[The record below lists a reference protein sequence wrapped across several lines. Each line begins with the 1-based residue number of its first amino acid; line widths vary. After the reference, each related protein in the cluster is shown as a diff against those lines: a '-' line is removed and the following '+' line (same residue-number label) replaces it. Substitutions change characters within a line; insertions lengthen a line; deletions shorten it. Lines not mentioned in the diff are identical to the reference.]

1 MKYVVSKIKKYRKNK
16 QNNMENT
23 KESVYI
29 FSAPINKIKKHI
41 LCRSMTKIKQI
52 ITMTNKIRE
61 DIYEFD
67 QQIDIAP
74 LPKTDMEQEKKI
86 KKIDNFQEGIRKRWE
101 EVWRLKEEIHTTTDI
116 IYELSQIRIK
126 YIGVAEEE
134 QMSWADI
141 RREILDGLKKSFC
154 Q

>member
-1 MKYVVSKIKKYRKNK
+1 MWYIIIYKKQKINK
-16 QNNMENT
+16 NNMKNT

-29 FSAPINKIKKHI
+29 FSAPIDKIKKHI

-52 ITMTNKIRE
+52 IAMTNKIRE

-67 QQIDIAP
+67 QQIDIVS
-74 LPKTDMEQEKKI
+74 LPKTDTEQEKKI
-86 KKIDNFQEGIRKRWE
+86 KKIDDFQEGIRKRWE
-101 EVWRLKEEIHTTTDI
+101 DVWRLKEEIHTTTDI
-116 IYELSQIRIK
+116 IYEISQIRRK

-141 RREILDGLKKSFC
+141 RREIIDGLKKSFC

>member
-1 MKYVVSKIKKYRKNK
+1 
-16 QNNMENT
+16 MENT

-29 FSAPINKIKKHI
+29 FSAPIDKIKKHI
-41 LCRSMTKIKQI
+41 LCRSMAKIKQI
-52 ITMTNKIRE
+52 ITMANKIRE

-67 QQIDIAP
+67 RQIDIAP
-74 LPKTDMEQEKKI
+74 IPKTDTEQEKKI
-86 KKIDNFQEGIRKRWE
+86 KKTDDFQEGIRKRWE
-101 EVWRLKEEIHTTTDI
+101 EVWLLKEEIRTTTDI
-116 IYELSQIRIK
+116 IHELSQIRRK
-126 YIGVAEEE
+126 YIGVAKEE

>member
-1 MKYVVSKIKKYRKNK
+1 
-16 QNNMENT
+16 MENT

-29 FSAPINKIKKHI
+29 FSAPIDKIKKHI

>member
-1 MKYVVSKIKKYRKNK
+1 MKK
-16 QNNMENT
+16 T

-29 FSAPINKIKKHI
+29 FSAQIYKIKKHI
-41 LCRSMTKIKQI
+41 LCRSMAKIKRI

-67 QQIDIAP
+67 QQIGIASP
-74 LPKTDMEQEKKI
+74 ETDVEQEKKT
-86 KKIDNFQEGIRKRWE
+86 KKIDDFQEEIRKRWE
-101 EVWRLKEEIHTTTDI
+101 DVWRIKEEIHTTTDI
-116 IYELSQIRIK
+116 IYELSQIRRK
-126 YIGVAEEE
+126 YMGVAEEE

-141 RREILDGLKKSFC
+141 RREMLDELKKSFC

>member
-1 MKYVVSKIKKYRKNK
+1 MQKTEKINKNK
-16 QNNMENT
+16 MKNT

-29 FSAPINKIKKHI
+29 FSAPIDQIKKHI
-41 LCRSMTKIKQI
+41 RCRSMAKIKQI
-52 ITMTNKIRE
+52 ITMTNKIRK

-67 QQIDIAP
+67 RQMDISSP
-74 LPKTDMEQEKKI
+74 PKTDTEQEKKI
-86 KKIDNFQEGIRKRWE
+86 KKIDDFQEGIRKRWE

-116 IYELSQIRIK
+116 IYELSQIRRK
-126 YIGVAEEE
+126 YMGVAEDE

-141 RREILDGLKKSFC
+141 RREILDELKKSFC

>member
-1 MKYVVSKIKKYRKNK
+1 
-16 QNNMENT
+16 MENT

-29 FSAPINKIKKHI
+29 FSAPIDKIKKHI

-74 LPKTDMEQEKKI
+74 LPKRDMEQEKKI

>member
-1 MKYVVSKIKKYRKNK
+1 MK
-16 QNNMENT
+16 NT

-29 FSAPINKIKKHI
+29 FSAPIDKIKKHI
-41 LCRSMTKIKQI
+41 LCRSMAKIKQI

-67 QQIDIAP
+67 RQIDIAP
-74 LPKTDMEQEKKI
+74 LPKTDTEQEKKT
-86 KKIDNFQEGIRKRWE
+86 KKIDDFQEGIRKRWE
-101 EVWRLKEEIHTTTDI
+101 EVWLLKEEIRTTTDI
-116 IYELSQIRIK
+116 IHELSQIRRK
-126 YIGVAEEE
+126 YIGVAKEE

>member
-1 MKYVVSKIKKYRKNK
+1 MK
-16 QNNMENT
+16 NT

-29 FSAPINKIKKHI
+29 FSAPIDKIKKHI
-41 LCRSMTKIKQI
+41 LYRSMTKIKQI
-52 ITMTNKIRE
+52 ITMTNKILE

-74 LPKTDMEQEKKI
+74 LPKTDTKQEKKT
-86 KKIDNFQEGIRKRWE
+86 KKIDNFQEEIRKRWE

-116 IYELSQIRIK
+116 IYELSQIRRE

-141 RREILDGLKKSFC
+141 RQEIQHEMKNSFC
-154 Q
+154 M

>member
-1 MKYVVSKIKKYRKNK
+1 
-16 QNNMENT
+16 MENT

-41 LCRSMTKIKQI
+41 LRRSMTKIKQI

-67 QQIDIAP
+67 RQMDIAP
-74 LPKTDMEQEKKI
+74 PPKTDAEQEKKT
-86 KKIDNFQEGIRKRWE
+86 KKIDNFQEEIRKRWE

-116 IYELSQIRIK
+116 IYELSQIRRE

-141 RREILDGLKKSFC
+141 RQEIQHKMKNSFC
-154 Q
+154 M

>member
-1 MKYVVSKIKKYRKNK
+1 MK
-16 QNNMENT
+16 NT

-29 FSAPINKIKKHI
+29 FSTPIDKIKKHI
-41 LCRSMTKIKQI
+41 LNRSIAKINSI
-52 ITMTNKIRE
+52 IYKTNKIRNMN
-61 DIYEFD
+61 YEFD
-67 QQIDIAP
+67 RQMDIALP
-74 LPKTDMEQEKKI
+74 PKTDVEQEKKA
-86 KKIDNFQEGIRKRWE
+86 KKIDNFQRGIEKRWE
-101 EVWRLKEEIHTTTDI
+101 EVWLLKQEIHTTTDI
-116 IYELSQIRIK
+116 IYELSQIRRK

>member
-1 MKYVVSKIKKYRKNK
+1 MK
-16 QNNMENT
+16 NT

-29 FSAPINKIKKHI
+29 FSAPTDKIKKHI
-41 LCRSMTKIKQI
+41 LCRSMVKIKQI

-67 QQIDIAP
+67 RQIHLAP
-74 LPKTDMEQEKKI
+74 LPKTDTEQEKKI
-86 KKIDNFQEGIRKRWE
+86 KKIVNFQEEIRKRWE
-101 EVWRLKEEIHTTTDI
+101 EVRRLKEEIHTTTDI
-116 IYELSQIRIK
+116 IYEISQIRRK

-141 RREILDGLKKSFC
+141 RREIINGLKKSFC

>member
-1 MKYVVSKIKKYRKNK
+1 MK
-16 QNNMENT
+16 NT

-29 FSAPINKIKKHI
+29 FSAPIDKIKKHI
-41 LCRSMTKIKQI
+41 LCRSMAKIKQI

-67 QQIDIAP
+67 RQIHLAP
-74 LPKTDMEQEKKI
+74 LPKTDTEQEKKI
-86 KKIDNFQEGIRKRWE
+86 KKIDDFQEGIRKRWE
-101 EVWRLKEEIHTTTDI
+101 AVWRIKEEIHTTTDI
-116 IYELSQIRIK
+116 IYELSQIRRK
-126 YIGVAEEE
+126 YMGVAEEE

-141 RREILDGLKKSFC
+141 RREMLDELKKSFC

>member
-1 MKYVVSKIKKYRKNK
+1 
-16 QNNMENT
+16 MENT

-67 QQIDIAP
+67 RQIDIAP
-74 LPKTDMEQEKKI
+74 PPKTDTEQEKKI
-86 KKIDNFQEGIRKRWE
+86 KKIDDFQEGIRKRWE

-116 IYELSQIRIK
+116 IYELSQIRRK
-126 YIGVAEEE
+126 YMGVAEEE

-141 RREILDGLKKSFC
+141 RQKIQHKMKNSFC
-154 Q
+154 M

>member
-1 MKYVVSKIKKYRKNK
+1 
-16 QNNMENT
+16 MENT

-29 FSAPINKIKKHI
+29 FSAPIDKIKKHI

-67 QQIDIAP
+67 RQIDIAP

-116 IYELSQIRIK
+116 IYELSQIRRK
-126 YIGVAEEE
+126 YMGVAEEE

-141 RREILDGLKKSFC
+141 RREIIDELKKSFC

>member
-1 MKYVVSKIKKYRKNK
+1 MK
-16 QNNMENT
+16 NT

-29 FSAPINKIKKHI
+29 FSAPIDKIKKHI
-41 LCRSMTKIKQI
+41 RCRSMAKIKQI

-67 QQIDIAP
+67 RQIDIAP
-74 LPKTDMEQEKKI
+74 IPKTDTEQEKKI
-86 KKIDNFQEGIRKRWE
+86 KKIDDFQEGIRKRWE
-101 EVWRLKEEIHTTTDI
+101 EVWRIKEEIHTTTDI
-116 IYELSQIRIK
+116 IYELSQIRRK

>member
-1 MKYVVSKIKKYRKNK
+1 MK
-16 QNNMENT
+16 NT

-29 FSAPINKIKKHI
+29 FSAPIDKIKKHI
-41 LCRSMTKIKQI
+41 LYRSMAKIKQI

-74 LPKTDMEQEKKI
+74 HPKTDMEQEKKI

>member
-1 MKYVVSKIKKYRKNK
+1 MK
-16 QNNMENT
+16 NT

-29 FSAPINKIKKHI
+29 FSVPIGEIKEHI
-41 LCRSMTKIKQI
+41 LCRSMAKIKQI

-67 QQIDIAP
+67 RQIDIAP
-74 LPKTDMEQEKKI
+74 LPKTDTKQEKKT
-86 KKIDNFQEGIRKRWE
+86 KKIDDFQEGIRKRWE

-116 IYELSQIRIK
+116 IHELSQIRRK
-126 YIGVAEEE
+126 YIGVAKEE

-141 RREILDGLKKSFC
+141 RLEIIDGLKKSFC

>member
-1 MKYVVSKIKKYRKNK
+1 
-16 QNNMENT
+16 MENT

-29 FSAPINKIKKHI
+29 FSVPIAEIKEHI
-41 LCRSMTKIKQI
+41 MCRSMVKIKEI
-52 ITMTNKIRE
+52 ITKTKKIQE
-61 DIYEFD
+61 MNYEFGR
-67 QQIDIAP
+67 QMDIAP
-74 LPKTDMEQEKKI
+74 PLETNAEQEKKT
-86 KKIDNFQEGIRKRWE
+86 KKIDNFQEEIRKRWE

-116 IYELSQIRIK
+116 IYELSQIRRK